1 MTFSR
6 LTQLAQD
13 LRRKGLSLAEIAIE
27 LGTNSV
33 RVKRLLQP
41 ELFNALEPVTDDAKN
56 LTAMRKYLER
66 RSDEDSA
73 AA

>member
-6 LTQLAQD
+6 LTQLARD
-13 LRRKGLSLAEIAIE
+13 LRHKGLSMAEIAKE

-41 ELFNALEPVTDDAKN
+41 ELFNALEPINDAPIKD
-56 LTAMRKYLER
+56 MRKYLER
-66 RSDEDSA
+66 RQREDSA